1 MVAGSGPLEDPADLK
16 RLVDRALHGDA
27 DAWTTLY
34 ARLRPRLFA
43 FCLRRLGN
51 REDAEDAVAETMMRA
66 VRSAGQFRWRGA
78 GFDAWVFRICK
89 NVIIDMSRSR
99 SRRTAL
105 VGRGERP
112 LDPASV
118 EEQAALSEEHAA
130 VRRAFDHLSQD
141 DRDLLELRVVAGL
154 SSEEAAY
161 VLQRRPGAV
170 RVAQSRALKRLRTY
184 LAEEDQ

>member
-1 MVAGSGPLEDPADLK
+1 
-16 RLVDRALHGDA
+16 
-27 DAWTTLY
+27 
-34 ARLRPRLFA
+34 
-43 FCLRRLGN
+43 
-51 REDAEDAVAETMMRA
+51 
-66 VRSAGQFRWRGA
+66 
-78 GFDAWVFRICK
+78 
-89 NVIIDMSRSR
+89 
-99 SRRTAL
+99 
-105 VGRGERP
+105 
-112 LDPASV
+112 V

>member
-1 MVAGSGPLEDPADLK
+1 MVAGSGPLEDPAALK

-27 DAWTTLY
+27 DAWATLY

-43 FCLRRLGN
+43 FSMRRLGN

-99 SRRTAL
+99 GKQVAMA
-105 VGRGERP
+105 GKAERP
-112 LDPASV
+112 ADPVSV
-118 EEQAALSEEHAA
+118 EEQVALSEEHAA
-130 VRRAFDHLSQD
+130 VRRALSQLGDD
-141 DRDLLELRVVAGL
+141 DRELLELRVVGGL
-154 SSEEAAY
+154 SSDEAAY
-161 VLQRRPGAV
+161 VLGRRPGTV
-170 RVAQSRALKRLRTY
+170 RVAQSRALKRLRAH
-184 LAEEDQ
+184 LAEAE

>member
-1 MVAGSGPLEDPADLK
+1 MVAASGPLEDPAALK
-16 RLVDRALHGDA
+16 RLVDQALHGDA
-27 DAWTTLY
+27 DAWATLY
-34 ARLRPRLFA
+34 ARLRPRLYA
-43 FCLRRLGN
+43 FCLRRLGS

-99 SRRTAL
+99 SRQTAM

-112 LDPASV
+112 LDPTPV
-118 EEQAALSEEHAA
+118 EEQVALNEEQAA

-184 LAEEDQ
+184 LAEEDE

>member
-1 MVAGSGPLEDPADLK
+1 MAAGSGPPEDPEALK

-27 DAWTTLY
+27 DAWSTLY

-43 FCLRRLGN
+43 FCLRRLGS

-78 GFDAWVFRICK
+78 GFDAWIFRICK
-89 NVIIDMSRSR
+89 NVIIDMTRSR
-99 SRRTAL
+99 SRQTAL

-118 EEQAALSEEHAA
+118 EEEVALGEERAA

-141 DRDLLELRVVAGL
+141 DRELLELRVVAGL

-161 VLQRRPGAV
+161 VLRRRPGAV